1 VGCLAHI
8 RRKFFDALKS
18 DKKSKTAAHALKI
31 IARIYAVEKK
41 LRNENLLPDE
51 FVKKRKEE
59 VVPILDEFKAWI
71 DEKQIYITPS
81 SDSGKAVNYA
91 LGQWNNFINYLD
103 SVELTPDNNIIE
115 NAIRPFVI
123 GRKNWLFS
131 NTPRGAKSSA
141 VLYSLVE
148 SAKDNGLNVYN
159 YLRFLF
165 TKLPYAN
172 SSEDIKK
179 LLPCNLSA
187 EMIKIT
193 G

>member
-1 VGCLAHI
+1 MK
-8 RRKFFDALKS
+8 R
-18 DKKSKTAAHALKI
+18 I
-31 IARIYAVEKK
+31 IPYSFVSPRLLPYDNIEKK
-41 LRNENLLPDE
+41 LREENFLPYE
-51 FVKKRKEE
+51 FVKIRKDE
-59 VVPILDEFKAWI
+59 VVPILEEFKKWF
-71 DEKQIYITPS
+71 DEKQVYITPT
-81 SDSGKAVNYA
+81 SDSDKAVNCA
-91 LGQWNNFINYLD
+91 LGQWSNFLNYIN
-103 SVELTPDNNIIE
+103 SAELTPDNNIIE

-131 NTPRGAKSSA
+131 NTPRGARSSA

-148 SAKDNGLNVYN
+148 SAKDNHHNVYN

-165 TKLPYAN
+165 TKLPYAETA
-172 SSEDIKK
+172 EDISN

>member
-1 VGCLAHI
+1 M
-8 RRKFFDALKS
+8 
-18 DKKSKTAAHALKI
+18 
-31 IARIYAVEKK
+31 E
-41 LRNENLLPDE
+41 
-51 FVKKRKEE
+51 
-59 VVPILDEFKAWI
+59 EFKKWL
-71 DEKQIYITPS
+71 DEKQVYITPT
-81 SDSGKAVNYA
+81 SDAGKAVNYA
-91 LGQWNNFINYLD
+91 LGQWKNFFNYLN
-103 SVELTPDNNIIE
+103 SAELTPDNNIIE

-165 TKLPYAN
+165 SKLPYAE
-172 SSEDIKK
+172 SVEDINK
-179 LLPCNLSA
+179 LLPCNLTA
-187 EMIKIT
+187 ELIKIT